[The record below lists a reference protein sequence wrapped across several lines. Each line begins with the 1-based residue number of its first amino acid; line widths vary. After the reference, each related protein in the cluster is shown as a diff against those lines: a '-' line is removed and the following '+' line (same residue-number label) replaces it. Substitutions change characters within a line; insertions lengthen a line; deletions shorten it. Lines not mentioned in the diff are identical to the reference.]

1 MTKRWDGLIVFFGT
15 KDLEMTHKFYSKL
28 LDLPLYKDQGS
39 CRIYSVPGGGMIG
52 FCTHI
57 PVVYQQKSPII
68 TLLAK
73 DVDNIYAR
81 IVESGFCIPK
91 LPEENEKYN
100 IYHFFVKDPNGY
112 TVEIQ
117 RFLD

>member
-1 MTKRWDGLIVFFGT
+1 MNKRWDGLIAFYGT
-15 KDLEMTHKFYSKL
+15 KDLELTHKFYNKL
-28 LDLPLYKDQGS
+28 LELPLYKDQGE
-39 CRIYSVPGGGMIG
+39 CRIYNVPGGGMIG
-52 FCTHI
+52 FCTHLT
-57 PVVYQQKSPII
+57 VVTGERSPII

-81 IVESGFCIPK
+81 IVESGFAIPK
-91 LPEENEKYN
+91 LPEENKKFN

-117 RFLD
+117 KFLD